1 MSKEKK
7 PLSYVFDNCAIIYAY
22 VIAVVILYAMGIMF
36 YMIIGPWI
44 APEKYLEQAT
54 KACEYM
60 VPLVIIKIYVGAGLI
75 WLSIIEVSLRF
86 ILNTILPIIQK
97 LKPSEDEQK

>member
-1 MSKEKK
+1 MSEEKK
-7 PLSYVFDNCAIIYAY
+7 PLSWIFDKCSIIYAY
-22 VIAVVILYAMGIMF
+22 VVAVVVFYSMGIMF

-44 APEKYLEQAT
+44 RPEQYLEQAT

-86 ILNTILPIIQK
+86 ILNTILPTIQK
-97 LKPSEDEQK
+97 LTNKEEGE

>member
-22 VIAVVILYAMGIMF
+22 VIAIVILYSMGIMF

-54 KACEYM
+54 KACEHM
-60 VPLVIIKIYVGAGLI
+60 IPLVIIKTYVGAGLI

-86 ILNTILPIIQK
+86 ILNTILPIVQK
-97 LKPSEDEQK
+97 LKPIKEDSQ

>member
-1 MSKEKK
+1 MSEEKK
-7 PLSYVFDNCAIIYAY
+7 PLSWIFDKCSIIYAY
-22 VIAVVILYAMGIMF
+22 VVAVVVFYSMGIMF

-44 APEKYLEQAT
+44 RPEQYLEQAT

-97 LKPSEDEQK
+97 LKPSEDES